1 MKWLK
6 HGVVWTPP
14 GTQWWARSHATCPT
28 PIWLDDRTLRVYVQC
43 RDENNV
49 GRIGFVD
56 LDPADPRKVIR
67 ESLEPVLDIGSP
79 GSFDDSGVFQTSVL
93 RVPDGRLYM
102 YYVGFELLHRIRYR
116 LLTGLAISTDN
127 GNTFQRAQ
135 ETPVLERSP
144 GEMSIRG
151 GPWVDHD
158 GQRFRMWYVAG
169 SEWEMIEGKQMPI
182 YDIRYAESDDGLQWP
197 AKGRVVLP
205 VALDNEHGFGR
216 PVVRQGPDGYRMFYS
231 IRKRNPAR
239 YRMGYAESRDGLAWH
254 RRDADMG
261 LDITE
266 GAWDGEAISY
276 GVDIEAGGKTW
287 LLYNGNDF
295 GVTGFGIAERLQP

>member
-205 VALDNEHGFGR
+205 VALENEHGFGR